1 MLCAWCQWNR
11 SKFWSALL
19 ERSYCSELCY
29 QHDMLWTTTQL
40 MYEKLSREGGKEDKL
55 MPTAKRT
62 TLISE
67 KERREWVELN
77 KVVDR
82 ALKVVANEQEVLDS
96 FPRKR
101 KSKTRKAPKR
111 VPMAA

>member
-1 MLCAWCQWNR
+1 MLCAWCQWER

-19 ERSYCSELCY
+19 NAAYCSESCY
-29 QHDMLWTTTQL
+29 QHDMLWRTTQL
-40 MYEKLSREGGKEDKL
+40 MYEKLSKESRKEDK

-62 TLISE
+62 TLISAQ
-67 KERREWVELN
+67 ERREWLELN

-82 ALKVVANEQEVLDS
+82 ALKVVANEQDLLDS

-101 KSKTRKAPKR
+101 KSKTRKVSKR